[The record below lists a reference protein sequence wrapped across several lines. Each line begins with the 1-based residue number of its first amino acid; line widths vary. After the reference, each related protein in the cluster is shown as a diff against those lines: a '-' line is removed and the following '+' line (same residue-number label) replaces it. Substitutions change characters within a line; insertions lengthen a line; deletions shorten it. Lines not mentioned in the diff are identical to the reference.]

1 MCIIFLNLL
10 KLYLCILFNIEI
22 IMKTWL
28 FICIIPTLL
37 IIISNKFINI
47 EMSSKKND
55 KKGKKNDKDKE
66 K

>member
-1 MCIIFLNLL
+1 MLE
-10 KLYLCILFNIEI
+10 LYLSILFYIEI
-22 IMKTWL
+22 IMKNWL
-28 FICIIPTLL
+28 FICIISTLL

-55 KKGKKNDKDKE
+55 KKGKKTDKDKE

>member
-1 MCIIFLNLL
+1 MQCNGCLFHSNILYNTMYHIKNSYT
-10 KLYLCILFNIEI
+10 KLQ
-22 IMKTWL
+22 
-28 FICIIPTLL
+28 
-37 IIISNKFINI
+37 FINI

>member
-10 KLYLCILFNIEI
+10 KLYLSILFYIEI

>member
-1 MCIIFLNLL
+1 MCIIFINLF
-10 KLYLCILFNIEI
+10 KLYLSLLFYIKI
-22 IMKTWL
+22 IMKNWL

-55 KKGKKNDKDKE
+55 KKGKKTDKDKE

>member
-1 MCIIFLNLL
+1 MCIIFINLF
-10 KLYLCILFNIEI
+10 KLYLSFLFYIKI
-22 IMKTWL
+22 IMKNWL
-28 FICIIPTLL
+28 FICIIPTLF

-55 KKGKKNDKDKE
+55 KKGKKTDKDKE